1 MYRGS
6 KEIEEKELITPI
18 PYSTW
23 ELTVGDWKE
32 VGAVSRSSSLSLLLL
47 PFSLFFVLSAFSSC
61 FCNRLSASSNAVLM
75 AIGSVRPASPSK
87 SSFLVMVKK

>member
-1 MYRGS
+1 M
-6 KEIEEKELITPI
+6 EEEEATTPI
-18 PYSTW
+18 PYTTQ

-32 VGAVSRSSSLSLLLL
+32 VGVVSISSSLSLLLL

-75 AIGSVRPASPSK
+75 AIGSVSPASPSK

>member
-1 MYRGS
+1 MQ
-6 KEIEEKELITPI
+6 EKEVTTLI
-18 PYSTW
+18 PYSTQ

-32 VGAVSRSSSLSLLLL
+32 VGAVSMSSSLSLLLL

-75 AIGSVRPASPSK
+75 AIGRVRPASPSK
-87 SSFLVMVKK
+87 SSFLVTVEK

>member
-1 MYRGS
+1 M
-6 KEIEEKELITPI
+6 EEKEVTTPI

-32 VGAVSRSSSLSLLLL
+32 VGAVSISSSLSLLLL

-61 FCNRLSASSNAVLM
+61 FCNLLSANSNAVLM
-75 AIGSVRPASPSK
+75 AIGSVRPASPSN